1 MAVSQ
6 LLKDMEMNSK
16 HLFISLAFAASW
28 GSFQAHAFE
37 TQPVLNLETAQ
48 KIAAGCEAK
57 ALKEGWKMSITIVDA
72 GANPIYFQRM
82 NGAYIASAELS
93 KLKALNSAGM
103 QLPTSMLEDFAFG
116 KDKKGGPAPGLA
128 TLPGFVTL
136 GGGIPF
142 SAGKDFLGAVG
153 VSGGMPDQDAACAQ
167 AGIDAVKS
175 LLNK

>member
-1 MAVSQ
+1 
-6 LLKDMEMNSK
+6 MNPK
-16 HLFISLAFAASW
+16 NLFINLAIAAASV
-28 GSFQAHAFE
+28 SFQAHAFE

-48 KIAAGCEAK
+48 KIAAGCQAK
-57 ALKEGWKMSITIVDA
+57 AAKEGWKMSITIVDA

-103 QLPTSMLEDFAFG
+103 QLPTSALEEFSFG

-128 TLPGFVTL
+128 NLPGFVTL

-142 SAGKDFLGAVG
+142 SAGKEFLGAIG

-167 AGIDAVKS
+167 AGIDAVKN

>member
-1 MAVSQ
+1 M
-6 LLKDMEMNSK
+6 DMNPK
-16 HLFISLAFAASW
+16 HLFINLAFAAASV
-28 GSFQAHAFE
+28 SFQAHAFE
-37 TQPVLNLETAQ
+37 TRPVLNLETAQ
-48 KIAAGCEAK
+48 KIAAGCQVK
-57 ALKEGWKMSITIVDA
+57 ATKEGWKMSITIVDA

-103 QLPTSMLEDFAFG
+103 QLPTSALEEFSFG

-128 TLPGFVTL
+128 NLPGFVTL

-142 SAGKDFLGAVG
+142 RVGKEFLGAIG

-167 AGIDAVKS
+167 AGIDAIQS

>member
-1 MAVSQ
+1 
-6 LLKDMEMNSK
+6 MNSK
-16 HLFISLAFAASW
+16 HFLIGLSLAASSI
-28 GSFQAHAFE
+28 SFQAQAFD

-48 KIAAGCEAK
+48 KIAAGCQAK
-57 ALKEGWKMSITIVDA
+57 AVKEGWRMSITIVDA
-72 GANPIYFQRM
+72 GANTVYFERM

-93 KLKALNSAGM
+93 RLKALNSAGM
-103 QLPTSMLEDFAFG
+103 QMPTSVLEDFAFG

-136 GGGIPF
+136 GGGLPF
-142 SAGKDFLGAVG
+142 NAGKDFLGAIG

-175 LLNK
+175 LLK